1 MFRRK
6 KKSQIP
12 AALVISGLA
21 LFITAGAY
29 VIVKLDAVKQRPQEL
44 PLVELDATTNATEEN
59 SNQSFVYFTQNTTD
73 AVSTDQRNWRDAE
86 TVLMKYFEEIN
97 AGNYTAAVALRT
109 TEFLASSPEAYAAQ
123 LENSMKNDI
132 SGKLKI
138 TEIER
143 IPNESKLTTK
153 YFRFRKD
160 AVWSF
165 DGTTHSEIRKAAV
178 VLRDGKWTIDLFEIE
193 RKF

>member
-1 MFRRK
+1 MFHRK
-6 KKSQIP
+6 KKSKLP
-12 AALVISGLA
+12 AALIISGSA

-29 VIVKLDAVKQRPQEL
+29 AIVKLDAVRHRPQEV
-44 PLVELDATTNATEEN
+44 PLTAVSD
-59 SNQSFVYFTQNTTD
+59 VTTD
-73 AVSTDQRNWRDAE
+73 ANESLVYFPKDVNSTVSSDQQNWRDAE
-86 TVLMKYFEEIN
+86 TMLVRYFEEIN
-97 AGNYTAAVALRT
+97 AGNYAAAVALRT

-138 TEIER
+138 TAIER
-143 IPNESKLTTK
+143 LPAESKLTTK

-165 DGTTHSEIRKAAV
+165 DGTTHSEIRKAAL
-178 VLRDGKWTIDLFEIE
+178 VLRDGKWTIDFFEVE